1 MACVEVVQKCP
12 TRNEQ
17 ISLELRQPY
26 SPKGLLCCCV
36 SYEITKLCSSAS
48 SLSLQVLAAFRVSF
62 DAPIDKTVYDN
73 PSGSQFLDMADM
85 SVRRLVKMAKHLKV
99 FQALDQED
107 QISLLK
113 GSVLEVLILRY
124 V

>member
-1 MACVEVVQKCP
+1 M
-12 TRNEQ
+12 
-17 ISLELRQPY
+17 
-26 SPKGLLCCCV
+26 
-36 SYEITKLCSSAS
+36 
-48 SLSLQVLAAFRVSF
+48 AAFRVSF

-124 V
+124 F

>member
-1 MACVEVVQKCP
+1 M
-12 TRNEQ
+12 
-17 ISLELRQPY
+17 
-26 SPKGLLCCCV
+26 
-36 SYEITKLCSSAS
+36 
-48 SLSLQVLAAFRVSF
+48 SF

-124 V
+124 FCKN